1 MSGIKK
7 IKNKSVKRAN
17 EIEEEK
23 CLEIIEKYS
32 KEYQRQVLGLALI
45 MNKVAKYIPNRR
57 KRKLHI
63 GLFGYSRGLE
73 IGDRRITLP
82 RAIKFTTSL
91 YSIGVPPE
99 ILGLNILGVEDFHFL
114 KKVYINIEED
124 LRDALRYYNSD
135 SPFLPKEVK
144 KFIKEYPLDFE
155 INKEHKRVTDQII
168 SIIKRDNMEYLEEF
182 ILQAANIRRFLG

>member
-1 MSGIKK
+1 M
-7 IKNKSVKRAN
+7 KRAN

-82 RAIKFTTSL
+82 RAIKFTASL
-91 YSIGVPPE
+91 YSCFIFSITSTAYFTV
-99 ILGLNILGVEDFHFL
+99 LS
-114 KKVYINIEED
+114 IE
-124 LRDALRYYNSD
+124 
-135 SPFLPKEVK
+135 K
-144 KFIKEYPLDFE
+144 
-155 INKEHKRVTDQII
+155 H
-168 SIIKRDNMEYLEEF
+168 
-182 ILQAANIRRFLG
+182 IRSF